1 MSTNMWA
8 IIILAFLAGLCIGLL
23 FSTGR
28 KWKRRY
34 HEEVVRRQTFETE
47 NERLRREDREK
58 DMLRHAAARER
69 TTGRVDPDRL

>member
-8 IIILAFLAGLCIGLL
+8 IVILAFLAGLCIGLL

-28 KWKRRY
+28 KWKKRY
-34 HEEVVRRQTFETE
+34 KEEVIRRQTFEAE

-58 DMLRHAAARER
+58 DMLRHAASRDR
-69 TTGRVDPDRL
+69 TGTRVDPDRP